1 MDPLQKLVRDRL
13 RTKVP
18 LEHPNAEVL
27 SAFAENALPATEH
40 DAVVE
45 HLSACAHCRDLLFLA
60 APPASEPQ
68 QVFAAPKARPYFALR
83 WGTLVACLVIGA
95 VVLVSRHRS
104 MQPMVGFTSAKSQS
118 TQVPQ
123 NLAVQEKLP
132 AELES
137 MRDKQLALRVL
148 PLPASPPPRGHA
160 EPKASTAEPRA
171 SMAFDDS
178 GEISVSRGANW
189 DGSPLRERA
198 VVNGLPK
205 AAPEAGASFGTI
217 GGPIGNGASAGRV
230 AQTPGASSP
239 ENPAWKAENRPA
251 FPQDALSTVG
261 LAKADASKDK
271 LFFHGNVEGTVYDL
285 TGAAVPH
292 AKITATGPLGE
303 KTALSDDSGK
313 FSFDTLAAGTY
324 QVRVDATGFRQALT
338 QVAVLSDKQATAD
351 FRLQPGATTETIEIE
366 AAAALI
372 ATPSAANRVVASDAQ
387 VANSDQASGS
397 RAQTTTETKQKAA
410 LWHETNALAKVPVG
424 QQFSLSTQGSVQ
436 RSNDGGKTWVPL
448 AVAEGTVFRAVAFDG
463 NQVWAAGNA
472 GLLYHSLDGGEHW
485 TRVTPLSDGEKIQAD
500 ITEIQFPDPDHV
512 VLRSATGQ
520 RWASTDG
527 GKTWVASNAT
537 R

>member
-1 MDPLQKLVRDRL
+1 
-13 RTKVP
+13 
-18 LEHPNAEVL
+18 
-27 SAFAENALPATEH
+27 
-40 DAVVE
+40 
-45 HLSACAHCRDLLFLA
+45 
-60 APPASEPQ
+60 
-68 QVFAAPKARPYFALR
+68 
-83 WGTLVACLVIGA
+83 
-95 VVLVSRHRS
+95 

-160 EPKASTAEPRA
+160 EPKASTAGPRA

-313 FSFDTLAAGTY
+313 FS
-324 QVRVDATGFRQALT
+324 V
-338 QVAVLSDKQATAD
+338 
-351 FRLQPGATTETIEIE
+351 
-366 AAAALI
+366 
-372 ATPSAANRVVASDAQ
+372 SAR
-387 VANSDQASGS
+387 
-397 RAQTTTETKQKAA
+397 
-410 LWHETNALAKVPVG
+410 P
-424 QQFSLSTQGSVQ
+424 
-436 RSNDGGKTWVPL
+436 
-448 AVAEGTVFRAVAFDG
+448 
-463 NQVWAAGNA
+463 
-472 GLLYHSLDGGEHW
+472 
-485 TRVTPLSDGEKIQAD
+485 
-500 ITEIQFPDPDHV
+500 
-512 VLRSATGQ
+512 
-520 RWASTDG
+520 
-527 GKTWVASNAT
+527 
-537 R
+537 